1 MDKAE
6 LKSYI
11 ESKFPQ
17 CKQEDSFDFPVLIAE
32 KSELF
37 QIAQQLNTSPDTQ
50 FDFLFCETAVD
61 KKTHFEV
68 VYHLTSS
75 VFHHNLVV
83 KVILE
88 DRVNPEV
95 DSVYPLWMAADLY
108 ENEIFDLF
116 GIRFKNHPNLRR
128 IMLGDEWP
136 GFPLRK
142 DYKDD
147 VNIVTL

>member
-1 MDKAE
+1 MEKTE
-6 LKSYI
+6 LKLYLEQNFS
-11 ESKFPQ
+11 Q
-17 CKQEDSFDFPVLIAE
+17 CKLEESFDFPVLIVD

-37 QIAQQLNTSPDTQ
+37 SIAQKLNTNPDTQ
-50 FDFLFCETAVD
+50 FNFLFCETAVD

-95 DSVYPLWMAADLY
+95 ESVYPLWMAADLY

>member
-1 MDKAE
+1 MNREE
-6 LKSYI
+6 LKSYL
-11 ESKFPQ
+11 EQNFDQ
-17 CKQEDSFDFPVLIAE
+17 CKLEECFDFPMLIVE
-32 KSELF
+32 KDKLF
-37 QIAQQLNTSPDTQ
+37 SVAQQLNTNPDTQ

-61 KKTHFEV
+61 KMTHFEV

-75 VFHHNLVV
+75 VFHHNLVL
-83 KVILE
+83 KVILD

-95 DSVYPLWMAADLY
+95 ESVYPLWMAAELY

>member
-1 MDKAE
+1 MSREE
-6 LKSYI
+6 LKSYL
-11 ESKFPQ
+11 EKSFPQ
-17 CKQEDSFDFPVLIAE
+17 CKMEESFDFPVLLVE

-37 QIAQQLNTSPDTQ
+37 SIAQQLNTDPDTL
-50 FDFLFCETAVD
+50 FNFLFCETAVD
-61 KKTHFEV
+61 KLTHFEV

-88 DRVNPEV
+88 DRVTPEV
-95 DSVYPLWMAADLY
+95 ESVYPLWKAADLY

-116 GIRFKNHPNLRR
+116 GIRFLNHPNLRR

-136 GFPLRK
+136 DFPLRK
-142 DYKDD
+142 DYKDN

>member
-1 MDKAE
+1 MNRDE
-6 LKSYI
+6 LKLYLEQNFS
-11 ESKFPQ
+11 Q
-17 CKQEDSFDFPVLIAE
+17 CTLEDSFDFPVLIVD

-37 QIAQQLNTSPDTQ
+37 SIAQKLNTNVDTQ

-61 KKTHFEV
+61 KNTHFEV

-95 DSVYPLWMAADLY
+95 ESVYPLWMAADLY

>member
-1 MDKAE
+1 MDRAE
-6 LKSYI
+6 LKSYL
-11 ESKFPQ
+11 ESNFSQ
-17 CKQEDSFDFPVLIAE
+17 CKHEDSFDFPVLIVE
-32 KSELF
+32 KSELLS
-37 QIAQQLNTSPDTQ
+37 IAQQLNTNKDTQ

-61 KKTHFEV
+61 KNTHFEV

-75 VFHHNLVV
+75 AFHHNLVV

-95 DSVYPLWMAADLY
+95 ESVYPLWMAADLY

-116 GIRFKNHPNLRR
+116 GIRFINHPNLRR

>member
-1 MDKAE
+1 MNRED
-6 LKSYI
+6 LKLYL
-11 ESKFPQ
+11 EKNFPQ
-17 CKQEDSFDFPVLIAE
+17 CNVEDSFDFPVLIVD
-32 KSELF
+32 KNELF
-37 QIAQQLNTSPDTQ
+37 SIAQQLNTNKDTQ

-61 KKTHFEV
+61 KNTHFEV

-75 VFHHNLVV
+75 VLHHNLVV
-83 KVILE
+83 KVMLE
-88 DRVNPEV
+88 DRIHPEV
-95 DSVYPLWMAADLY
+95 ESVYPLWMAADLY

-116 GIRFKNHPNLRR
+116 GIRFMNHPNLRR

>member
-1 MDKAE
+1 MDRAE
-6 LKSYI
+6 LKSYL
-11 ESKFPQ
+11 ESNFPL
-17 CKQEDSFDFPVLIAE
+17 CKHEDSFDFPVLIVE
-32 KSELF
+32 KSELLS
-37 QIAQQLNTSPDTQ
+37 IAQQLNTNGDTQ

-95 DSVYPLWMAADLY
+95 ESVYPLWMAADLY

-116 GIRFKNHPNLRR
+116 GIRFINHPNLRR

>member
-1 MDKAE
+1 MNRDE
-6 LKSYI
+6 LKLYLEQNFS
-11 ESKFPQ
+11 Q
-17 CKQEDSFDFPVLIAE
+17 CKLEESFDFPVLIVD

-37 QIAQQLNTSPDTQ
+37 SIAQKLNTNADTQ

-61 KKTHFEV
+61 KLTHFEV

-75 VFHHNLVV
+75 VYHHNLVV

-95 DSVYPLWMAADLY
+95 ESVYPLWMAADLY